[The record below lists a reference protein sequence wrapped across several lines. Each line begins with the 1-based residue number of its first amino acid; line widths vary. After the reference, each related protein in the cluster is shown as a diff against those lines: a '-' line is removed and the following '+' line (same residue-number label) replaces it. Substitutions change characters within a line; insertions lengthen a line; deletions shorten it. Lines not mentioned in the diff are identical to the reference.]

1 MYEKKV
7 SKPLRK
13 LGHLNIVGF
22 EKQSIDE
29 LLTQL
34 EKTKVSVEVESI

>member
-1 MYEKKV
+1 MYENKI

-13 LGHLNIVGF
+13 LGHVNIVGF

-34 EKTKVSVEVESI
+34 EKTKSSV